1 MMALLD
7 RLHEDHE
14 NMSRLLEVLESQ
26 VELLRRIDPEVDHGL
41 IRDIARYFTIFPD
54 AVHHPL
60 EEDLFALLR
69 GKRPDLAGQ
78 LAALQREHI
87 ELAAIGREFH
97 ELMLTVCSG
106 QPVRRD
112 RVLAQ
117 AEQFLGRQRRHM
129 HEEGHRVFRIAG
141 EVLTEAD
148 FEALERRRGSG
159 ADPLFGEQLRE
170 DFVRLR
176 EAILAAG
183 V

>member
-1 MMALLD
+1 MTVEAGSAPGAATEATD
-7 RLHEDHE
+7 RSGE
-14 NMSRLLEVLESQ
+14 RLATTD
-26 VELLRRIDPEVDHGL
+26 RK
-41 IRDIARYFTIFPD
+41 A
-54 AVHHPL
+54 
-60 EEDLFALLR
+60 
-69 GKRPDLAGQ
+69 
-78 LAALQREHI
+78 EHI